1 MGQAIGL
8 INDDLRTAGDDDLEI
23 ALRTLDDA
31 GVDDPELLTV
41 FVGQEVEPDDAGR
54 LEGALAERWPDA
66 EIEMHEGGQPH
77 YRYII
82 SAE

>member
-1 MGQAIGL
+1 
-8 INDDLRTAGDDDLEI
+8 
-23 ALRTLDDA
+23 
-31 GVDDPELLTV
+31 
-41 FVGQEVEPDDAGR
+41 VGQEVEPDDAGR